1 MDPQRFPYR
10 ERWKSSG
17 LHHLMKSLWWKEN
30 NLGIFWFISPPKVQT
45 RHANPCLEASADN
58 MLRRRREG
66 RRFHLWWTI
75 ISVAVWGGYSDPL
88 TLRSI
93 VLSCSK
99 VSPHLGEL
107 QKGLGAAACCSA
119 AGSLRGVDVL
129 TEGHV
134 GGSRAGTASLEPVGW
149 RGSACPAVSFAFL
162 CFHHPLPLGQKAF
175 ILVRPIVP

>member
-93 VLSCSK
+93 G
-99 VSPHLGEL
+99 VS
-107 QKGLGAAACCSA
+107 A
-119 AGSLRGVDVL
+119 
-129 TEGHV
+129 
-134 GGSRAGTASLEPVGW
+134 
-149 RGSACPAVSFAFL
+149 
-162 CFHHPLPLGQKAF
+162 
-175 ILVRPIVP
+175 